1 MRAGVILLGA
11 GVIGACLIPA
21 DGAVAQAARAL
32 QDGGRFEL
40 GGDLR
45 RTLLLLQQFGDAA
58 TSVIAGIIILLQD
71 PAKARRV
78 ADWILAAVM
87 TALVTHA
94 MKIGFGRPRPRFDD
108 PLGFTFAVKPYPLP
122 RGDEGAVVE
131 LHSWEFWGGVSS
143 DLGSMPSSHTSAAAV
158 LAVVLARLY
167 PRLTPMCL
175 TLLVI
180 VASARIIFGAHY
192 PSDVVVGGA
201 IGWVIG
207 SLVMDR
213 AWLSGWLGRR
223 NAAGTG
229 AKVG

>member
-1 MRAGVILLGA
+1 MTPMRAGVILLGA
-11 GVIGACLIPA
+11 GVIAACLVPA

-40 GGDLR
+40 GGDVR

-58 TSVIAGIIILLQD
+58 TSVIAGIIVLLQD

-78 ADWILAAVM
+78 ADWALAAVL
-87 TALVTHA
+87 TALITHA

-108 PLGFTFAVKPYPLP
+108 PLGFTFAVQPYALP
-122 RGDEGAVVE
+122 RGEDGARVE
-131 LHSWEFWGGVSS
+131 LYSWEFWGGVSS

-158 LAVVLARLY
+158 LAVVLSRLY
-167 PRLTPMCL
+167 PRLTPLCL

-180 VASARIIFGAHY
+180 VAAARIVFGAHY

-201 IGWVIG
+201 VGWVIG
-207 SLVMDR
+207 SVVMDR
-213 AWLSGWLGRR
+213 GWLSRGLARR
-223 NAAGTG
+223 QG
-229 AKVG
+229 V